1 MSFDRSAAARHWRI
15 SILSRGGLTVG
26 EVDELEDHLELVERG
41 LREHLGPDEAF
52 WVAAHRVGTP
62 EALTREFA
70 LVRPNFG
77 WELRAQW
84 ALIGLLGSWLLVP
97 SAMAVLNLL
106 AAIVVQ
112 VPPLAGVAAVLVLYG
127 SPLAFVLAILLAV
140 VVVRRLGAVPIGIDR
155 AVGYV
160 AANPRPWLLLAA
172 VGAVAWQAIMAF
184 INATLRPYAMGALFN
199 AGEVAPLQSGMWHA
213 LLPVAQY
220 AVTVLVLVLIVWVQ
234 QRLESVKV
242 ARA

>member
-1 MSFDRSAAARHWRI
+1 MSFDRAAAVRRWRV
-15 SILSRGGLTVG
+15 SILSRGGLTVD
-26 EVDELEDHLELVERG
+26 EVDELEDHLEHLEEG
-41 LREHLGPDEAF
+41 LQEHLRPYEAF

-77 WELRAQW
+77 WALRAQW
-84 ALIGLLGSWLLVP
+84 ALIGLLASWLWVP
-97 SAMAVLNLL
+97 LAMAVLNVL

-127 SPLAFVLAILLAV
+127 SPLAFVLALLLAV
-140 VVVRRLGAVPIGIDR
+140 VVVRRLGALPTGIDR

-160 AANPRPWLLLAA
+160 AAHPRPWLLVVA
-172 VGAVAWQAIMAF
+172 VGVVAWQASIAF
-184 INATLRPYAMGALFN
+184 VDATMRSRAIGALYA
-199 AGEVAPLQSGMWHA
+199 AGEVAPLQSSVWHA
-213 LLPVAQY
+213 LLPVAHY
-220 AVTVLVLVLIVWVQ
+220 AVTVLVLILIVWVQ
-234 QRLESVKV
+234 QRLESVRF